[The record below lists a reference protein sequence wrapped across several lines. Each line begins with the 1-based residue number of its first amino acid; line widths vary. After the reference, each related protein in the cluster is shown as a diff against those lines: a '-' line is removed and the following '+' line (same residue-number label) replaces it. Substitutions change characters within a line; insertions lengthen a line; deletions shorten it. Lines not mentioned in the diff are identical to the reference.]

1 MNFDSIPL
9 DARREYSGQRYAAC
23 SRTER
28 ELIER
33 QTEAFG
39 LLDSKGREIGHAYTI
54 TREFWV
60 VDADSHLIIRV
71 EDLDDR
77 LEETFLVE
85 PHALRDGQAFGAMP
99 VASYKRF
106 RTIDEA
112 RKYGHLVFDRAYK
125 RALKKAQASA

>member
-9 DARREYSGQRYAAC
+9 DARRKYSGQRYAAC
-23 SRTER
+23 SRTDR
-28 ELIER
+28 ELVER
-33 QTEAFG
+33 KAESFG
-39 LLDSKGREIGHAYTI
+39 IVDSKRREIGHAYTI
-54 TREFWV
+54 TREVWV
-60 VDADSHLIIRV
+60 IDADSHTIIRV
-71 EDLDDR
+71 EDLDDI

-112 RKYGHLVFDRAYK
+112 SKYGHLVFDRAYS

>member
-9 DARREYSGQRYAAC
+9 DARVEYNGQRYAAC

-39 LLDSKGREIGHAYTI
+39 LLDSRGREIGHAYTI
-54 TREFWV
+54 TREVWV
-60 VDADSHLIIRV
+60 PDASSYTLIRA
-71 EDLDDR
+71 EYLGGRLD
-77 LEETFLVE
+77 ETYLVE
-85 PHALRDGQAFGAMP
+85 PHAQRDGTAFGAMP
-99 VASYKRF
+99 TASYKRF

-112 RKYGHLVFDRAYK
+112 RKYGRRVFDRAYK
-125 RALKKAQASA
+125 RALKKAQVSA